1 MALCV
6 HVRRHVRDAS
16 QGVPQRDVVVVDH
29 HPLLEALVRPVLR
42 VDLGQQR
49 FDFHDVVDRGER
61 EHSQHALLVHRHRG
75 GAAAERGVDG
85 GGGGSGED
93 VGVE

>member
-1 MALCV
+1 MALRV

-49 FDFHDVVDRGER
+49 FDFHDVVDCGER

-75 GAAAERGVDG
+75 GAAAERGIDG
-85 GGGGSGED
+85 GGRGGED